1 MKKLRLPILPLL
13 FIFTTLVHGQIFQP
27 QSKAELQTAV
37 NLWVDDNDSALAAY
51 G

>member
-1 MKKLRLPILPLL
+1 MKKLNLAILLIL
-13 FIFTTLVHGQIFQP
+13 TVSSSIYGQTFKP
-27 QSKAELQTAV
+27 ETKAELQTAV